1 MARLG
6 LEVLLE
12 SHTKGSRLCW
22 RIEKQRIMGRERK
35 RMERLRQGSEDLR
48 AGRGHCGTDER
59 GGGIYGGGTCRDS
72 CDGASQRGGVGRR
85 DAQSIAAWILK
96 YAEVIP

>member
-1 MARLG
+1 M
-6 LEVLLE
+6 EVLLE
-12 SHTKGSRLCW
+12 SSAKGSRRGK

-59 GGGIYGGGTCRDS
+59 GGGIYGGGTCHDS
-72 CDGASQRGGVGRR
+72 CDGASQRSGGEAGCSASEVQGS
-85 DAQSIAAWILK
+85 QNML
-96 YAEVIP
+96 EVIR